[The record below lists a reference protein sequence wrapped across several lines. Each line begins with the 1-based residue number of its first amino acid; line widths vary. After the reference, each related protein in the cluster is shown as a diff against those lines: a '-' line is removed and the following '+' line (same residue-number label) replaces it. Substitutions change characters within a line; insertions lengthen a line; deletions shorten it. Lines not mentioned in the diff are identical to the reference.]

1 MIVANFTPDIVEW
14 QHVGITGTLLPND
27 VVDLPEGRA
36 NHILNKF
43 GRRGVI
49 VMNFGDKEEE
59 SREKAMEL
67 WRDFWEY
74 QITQFNQHNENQK
87 EKGNRYERPTKEIL
101 DHAEILGLELLSP
114 WIVKKDSGSGS
125 GGNNTEVEAM
135 KQQMGMLSST
145 VSALTDL
152 VQSLVGDKTKT
163 HDFDFTTLPAKDFRK
178 YIIENK
184 DSIKGMPDTD
194 KAKML
199 RHWAE
204 VEPDKTFPIKI

>member
-59 SREKAMEL
+59 SREKAMGL

-114 WIVKKDSGSGS
+114 WVVKKSAGDTGS

-135 KQQMGMLSST
+135 KQQMGVLSST
-145 VSALTDL
+145 VSTLTDL
-152 VQSLVGDKTKT
+152 VQSLVSR
-163 HDFDFTTLPAKDFRK
+163 HDEFDFTTLPAKDFRK

-184 DSIKGMPDTD
+184 DSIKAMPDID

-204 VEPDKTFPIKI
+204 IEPDKAFPIKI

>member
-1 MIVANFTPDIVEW
+1 MIVANFTPDTIEW

-49 VMNFGDKEEE
+49 VMNFGDKEEA

-114 WIVKKDSGSGS
+114 WVVKKGTDSGS
-125 GGNNTEVEAM
+125 GGNTAEMETM
-135 KQQMGMLSST
+135 KQQMGVLSST

-152 VQSLVGDKTKT
+152 VQSLVSR
-163 HDFDFTTLPAKDFRK
+163 HDEFDFTTLSAKDFRK

-184 DSIKGMPDTD
+184 DIIKGMPDTD
-194 KAKML
+194 KARML